1 MRFGI
6 TVLPDPP
13 YTRFV
18 ELMQLAEQ
26 HGFEYGWTYDSHLLW
41 QEPYPF
47 LTAAALATEKIK
59 LGLCVTNPGTRE
71 PTVTASATA
80 TLQDISPGRMIVGI
94 GRGDSARRTIGYD
107 PVTMVEFERSAAM
120 IKELM
125 NGRKVEWN
133 GKELEL
139 PWATE
144 QPEIPLYLAGYG
156 PKALAVAGRQSD
168 GVIVQLADPDII
180 EWIMGQARAAAA
192 EAGRDPA
199 ALEAIVCA
207 PCVIGGDLAAARDQV
222 RWFPAMVS
230 NHVFDLLQRYDKSL
244 LPERLTSY
252 LERREFYDY
261 SEHSRMGAAH
271 GEFVDDETCD
281 RFCILGSVDDHIAK
295 LRELEAIGVTQW
307 NIYLMTE
314 NPEETLEL
322 YGTRDHPEAAR
333 GGDRG
338 VTLRRVPRARRPA
351 RARRPDRRARR
362 CPAPLLDGRV
372 GGGARVPARAPR
384 RAAGH
389 GRRRRGRA
397 TCGRCSQA
405 SGPRRSSSA
414 RTSTRCRTAAGS
426 TARSA

>member
-1 MRFGI
+1 M
-6 TVLPDPP
+6 
-13 YTRFV
+13 
-18 ELMQLAEQ
+18 
-26 HGFEYGWTYDSHLLW
+26 S
-41 QEPYPF
+41 
-47 LTAAALATEKIK
+47 
-59 LGLCVTNPGTRE
+59 
-71 PTVTASATA
+71 S
-80 TLQDISPGRMIVGI
+80 GRMVVGI
-94 GRGDSARRTIGYD
+94 GRGDSARRTIGYE
-107 PVTMVEFERSAAM
+107 PVPMAEFERSAAM

-133 GKELEL
+133 GKQLEL

-144 QPEIPLYLAGYG
+144 QPEIPLYVAGYG

-199 ALEAIVCA
+199 ALETIVCA
-207 PCVIGGDLAAARDQV
+207 PCVIGGDLASARDQV

-230 NHVFDLLQRYDKSL
+230 NHVFDLLQRYDKLL
-244 LPERLTSY
+244 LPERLTTY

-281 RFCILGSVDDHIAK
+281 RFCILGSVADHIAK

-322 YGTRDHPEAAR
+322 YGQEIIPQLREAGIDA
-333 GGDRG
+333 
-338 VTLRRVPRARRPA
+338 
-351 RARRPDRRARR
+351 
-362 CPAPLLDGRV
+362 
-372 GGGARVPARAPR
+372 
-384 RAAGH
+384 
-389 GRRRRGRA
+389 
-397 TCGRCSQA
+397 
-405 SGPRRSSSA
+405 
-414 RTSTRCRTAAGS
+414 
-426 TARSA
+426 

>member
-18 ELMQLAEQ
+18 ELMQLAEAN
-26 HGFEYGWTYDSHLLW
+26 GFEYGWTYDSHLLW

-47 LTAAALATEKIK
+47 LTAAALGTERIK

-80 TLQDISPGRMIVGI
+80 TLQDMSNGRMVVGI

-120 IKELM
+120 IRELM

-133 GKELEL
+133 DKELEL
-139 PWATE
+139 PWASD
-144 QPEIPLYLAGYG
+144 QPEIPLYIAGYG
-156 PKALAVAGRQSD
+156 PKALAVAGRQAD

-180 EWIMGQARAAAA
+180 EWIMGQARRAAE

-207 PCVIGGDLAAARDQV
+207 PCVIGDDLESARDQV

-244 LPERLTSY
+244 LPERLTKY

-261 SEHSRMGAAH
+261 SEHSRMGAKH

-281 RFCILGSVDDHIAK
+281 RFCILGSVADHLAR

-314 NPEETLEL
+314 NPEATLET
-322 YGTRDHPEAAR
+322 YGREIIPQLR
-333 GGDRG
+333 GSG
-338 VTLRRVPRARRPA
+338 
-351 RARRPDRRARR
+351 
-362 CPAPLLDGRV
+362 AP
-372 GGGARVPARAPR
+372 
-384 RAAGH
+384 
-389 GRRRRGRA
+389 
-397 TCGRCSQA
+397 T
-405 SGPRRSSSA
+405 
-414 RTSTRCRTAAGS
+414 
-426 TARSA
+426 